1 MLTAAFYQQPVVG
14 DITGIR
20 NHQRE
25 LLRREV
31 GYMRCSPGPYLM
43 KSAEGFGKTS
53 SHFPEIQFEMFDI
66 ASAQPWG
73 SPALFGCFA
82 FRSYQQAEEKA
93 NEFREQHPEC
103 NRAAVIKSFH
113 SIYREF
119 CEQEDERPIDRG
131 DAAES
136 TLSSYLAEIRTH
148 QPKVFDLLEDC
159 RTTFWAENKFSTGA
173 TTLFTTHAIIQ
184 SWHEGHFTRLW
195 HHPKFDPENPDPQ
208 RELRNS
214 FVIAEVVFDELEIDE
229 FLDILP
235 DKLFRRIRGIQK
247 ANPAWKSMGR
257 ADRVG
262 IYGQTGN
269 LPKVETFDHFDYLM
283 RLKLDEFGI
292 GEGRFRSD
300 PIRAWQR
307 EELISETKWTL
318 VSPRDSGMAIR

>member
-1 MLTAAFYQQPVVG
+1 MSWL
-14 DITGIR
+14 TGIR

-148 QPKVFDLLEDC
+148 QPKFSIC
-159 RTTFWAENKFSTGA
+159 SRTIERPSGSKISF
-173 TTLFTTHAIIQ
+173 L
-184 SWHEGHFTRLW
+184 
-195 HHPKFDPENPDPQ
+195 PEPPLYSPPTPSSNPGM
-208 RELRNS
+208 R
-214 FVIAEVVFDELEIDE
+214 A
-229 FLDILP
+229 ILP
-235 DKLFRRIRGIQK
+235 GHGSSEIR
-247 ANPAWKSMGR
+247 P
-257 ADRVG
+257 
-262 IYGQTGN
+262 
-269 LPKVETFDHFDYLM
+269 
-283 RLKLDEFGI
+283 
-292 GEGRFRSD
+292 
-300 PIRAWQR
+300 
-307 EELISETKWTL
+307 
-318 VSPRDSGMAIR
+318 